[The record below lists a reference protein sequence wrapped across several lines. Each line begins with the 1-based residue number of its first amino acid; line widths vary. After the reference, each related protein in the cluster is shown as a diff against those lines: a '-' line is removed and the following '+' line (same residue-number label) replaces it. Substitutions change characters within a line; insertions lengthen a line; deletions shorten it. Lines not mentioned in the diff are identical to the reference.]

1 MAIIIKTAE
10 EIAIMKE
17 GGKILAEIL
26 RTLGDYAKI
35 GMSTRELNDYAEK
48 LMKDFKVIPSFKDFN
63 GYPASLCT
71 SINEQVVHTIPS
83 PKQIL
88 KDGDILTLDCGV
100 IHKGFHT
107 DAAITVFIGNVKKEI
122 KDFVFVGRKC
132 LQEALSKIKE
142 GVYLNV
148 IGDAVQKFTEEKH
161 GYSVVRELTGH
172 GIGRRLHEDP
182 YIVNYK
188 EKSPGPILKAGMTLA
203 IEPIIAMGS
212 GNIKTLSDN
221 WTTVTQ
227 DGLPACQW
235 EHTIV
240 VTKTGYEIITI

>member
-1 MAIIIKTAE
+1 MAITIKTQE
-10 EIAIMKE
+10 EIEIMKQ

-26 RTLGDYAKI
+26 RTLSDYAKI
-35 GMSTRELNDYAEK
+35 GMSTQELNDYAEK
-48 LMKDFKVIPSFKDFN
+48 LMKDFNVKPSFKDFN

-107 DAAITVFIGNVKKEI
+107 DAAVTVLIGNVPEAVRN
-122 KDFVFVGRKC
+122 FVFVGRKC
-132 LQEALSKIKE
+132 LQEVLTKIKE
-142 GVYLNV
+142 GIYLNV
-148 IGDAVQKFTEEKH
+148 IGDTIQKFIEEKH
-161 GYSVVRELTGH
+161 GYSVVKELTGH
-172 GIGRRLHEDP
+172 GIGRHLHEDP
-182 YIVNYK
+182 FIVNYK
-188 EKSPGPILKAGMTLA
+188 ERSPGPLLKAGMTLA

-212 GNIKTLSDN
+212 GDIRTLSDN
-221 WTTVTQ
+221 WTIVTQ
-227 DGLPACQW
+227 DRLPACQW

-240 VTKTGYEIITI
+240 VTQNGCEIITI